1 MLSVNTA
8 PRQRCAWLRNR
19 SKVVIC
25 WEILR
30 SLASGP
36 QGPSRLA
43 RVANVPFDRL
53 GDYLHPLTSA
63 GLVRVEAVDGHDLY
77 HLTPEGMEALADL
90 DRVLPKL
97 LQ

>member
-1 MLSVNTA
+1 
-8 PRQRCAWLRNR
+8 
-19 SKVVIC
+19 
-25 WEILR
+25 
-30 SLASGP
+30 
-36 QGPSRLA
+36 
-43 RVANVPFDRL
+43 VANVPFDRL

>member
-1 MLSVNTA
+1 
-8 PRQRCAWLRNR
+8 
-19 SKVVIC
+19 VVIC

-30 SLASGP
+30 ALASGP

-53 GDYLHPLTSA
+53 GDYLNPLISA
-63 GLVRVEAVDGHDLY
+63 GLVRVEALEGHDLY
-77 HLTPEGMEALADL
+77 HLAPEGMQALADL
-90 DRVLPKL
+90 DRVIPKL

>member
-1 MLSVNTA
+1 M
-8 PRQRCAWLRNR
+8 RNR

-25 WEILR
+25 WEVLR
-30 SLASGP
+30 ALASGP

-53 GDYLHPLTSA
+53 DEYLGPLVSA
-63 GLVRVEAVDGHDLY
+63 GLVRREADGEREVY
-77 HLTPEGMEALADL
+77 RVTPEGMQALGDL

-97 LQ
+97 L